1 MIFLSIFLLC
11 TVPLVLSLSPGGR
24 TTKPFGVGK
33 VMNQKLD
40 LISSIAS
47 RFGGG
52 GGGGQSKQRLKS
64 QILSLASSTKRG
76 LTETGAQRMEMLS
89 LFEKLEKLSPAK
101 QALKSPLTAGTWLLR
116 YTTSDSILGKGGS
129 PRVGEIVQVLD
140 VQGLKASNA
149 EIVQYGP
156 FKLERK
162 VKASLTP
169 VGPSEVA
176 VQFEEFSFAFPST
189 PPFLKVKSPA
199 SFKGRL
205 DVTYIDSDLRLSRGD
220 KGNIFVLEK
229 ASDDT
234 TL

>member
-1 MIFLSIFLLC
+1 MLFLPIVLLC
-11 TVPLVLSLSPGGR
+11 TVALVLSLSPRGG
-24 TTKPFGVGK
+24 TAKSFGVGK

-47 RFGGG
+47 SFGG
-52 GGGGQSKQRLKS
+52 GGGGQSKQQLKS
-64 QILSLASSTKRG
+64 QILSLASSTNRG
-76 LTETGAQRMEMLS
+76 LTETGAQRAEMLS
-89 LFEKLEKLSPAK
+89 LFEKLEKQSPTK
-101 QALKSPLTAGTWLLR
+101 QALKSPLTAGTWYLR

-149 EIVQYGP
+149 ETVQYGP
-156 FKLERK
+156 FKVARK

-176 VQFEEFSFAFPST
+176 VQFEEFSFAFPSA
-189 PPFLKVKSPA
+189 PPFLKVKAPA

-205 DVTYIDSDLRLSRGD
+205 DVTYIDNDLRLSRGD

-229 ASDDT
+229 SSDDT